1 MKVSVAEHLFI
12 FMLLFFKKKISK
24 ISVMVLTPEGSVA
37 CYEYCIRA
45 ESIAADKEG
54 EPKAQ
59 PALHGNRTEMD
70 ISEIH

>member
-1 MKVSVAEHLFI
+1 
-12 FMLLFFKKKISK
+12 
-24 ISVMVLTPEGSVA
+24 MVLTPEGSVA
-37 CYEYCIRA
+37 CYESCIQA